1 MSYITID
8 TEANFITFDIIGE
21 AADFSFIDVV
31 KTIKFA
37 GFDLAVA
44 VPAARILIASKTIT
58 IAK

>member
-8 TEANFITFDIIGE
+8 TANNLVTFDIIGS
-21 AADFSFIDVV
+21 ADDFTFLDVV

-37 GFDLAVA
+37 GFGLAVA
-44 VPAARILIASKTIT
+44 VPAARILVASGSIT